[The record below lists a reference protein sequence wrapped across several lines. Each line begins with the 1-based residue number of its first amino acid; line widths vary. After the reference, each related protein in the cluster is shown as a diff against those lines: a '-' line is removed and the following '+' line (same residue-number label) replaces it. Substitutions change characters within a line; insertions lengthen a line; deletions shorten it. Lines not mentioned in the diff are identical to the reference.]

1 MPELPEVESLRR
13 SLERVILGQTVKK
26 IQVLMPKLVSGKGNV
41 RTASPAKTRQF
52 IQGLQREKILSI
64 SRRAKNLIFHFSHS
78 KVMIVHLK
86 MTGQLVYVEKVESG
100 KLKVGNKIIGGHPIE
115 LSESTLPNKHTRLI
129 FNLGKGTLYYNDTR
143 MFGYLLYY
151 KNLEEAEKL
160 GHFSDLGVDPLDEA
174 FTLEYF
180 RDSLKARKGT
190 LKKVLMDQKVVT
202 GLGNIYADEVA
213 YEAGVRPTRQIGKVT
228 SQEVEKLYKAIKRTM
243 EAAIKLGGSSVA
255 DYLLADGSR
264 GNYAREHKVYGKTG
278 KECPQC
284 GKKLVTLQLNG
295 RTTVYCPQC
304 QK

>member
-13 SLERVILGQTVKK
+13 GLEKVVVGQSIKK
-26 IQVLMPKLVSGKGNV
+26 IEVLAPKMISGLGNA
-41 RTASPAKTRQF
+41 RSASPAKTRAF
-52 IQGLQREKILSI
+52 VSGLEKAKILSI
-64 SRRAKNLIFHFSHS
+64 SRRAKNLIFHLSGG

-86 MTGQLVYVEKVESG
+86 MTGQLVYKERG
-100 KLKVGNKIIGGHPIE
+100 KKPITGGHPIE
-115 LSESTLPNKHTRLI
+115 LSESELPNKHTRLV
-129 FNLGKGTLYYNDTR
+129 FHLGKGTLFYNDVR

-151 KNLEEAEKL
+151 RSLEEAQRL
-160 GHFSDLGVDPLDEA
+160 GHFSDLGVEPLDDA

-180 RDSLKARKGT
+180 RDALKARKGT

-213 YEAGVRPTRQIGKVT
+213 YEAGVRPMRQIAKVT
-228 SQEVEKLYKAIKRTM
+228 SVEIEKLYKAIRRTI
-243 EAAIKLGGSSVA
+243 EAAIHLGGSSVA

-278 KECPQC
+278 EKCSKC
-284 GKKLVTLQLNG
+284 GKKLLTIQLNG
-295 RTTVYCPQC
+295 RTTVYCPHC